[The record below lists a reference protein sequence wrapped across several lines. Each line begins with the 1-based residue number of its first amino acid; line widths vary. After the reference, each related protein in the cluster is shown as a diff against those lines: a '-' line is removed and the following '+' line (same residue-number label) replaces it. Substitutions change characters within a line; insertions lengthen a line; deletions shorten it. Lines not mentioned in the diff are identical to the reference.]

1 MHAVTIQNVDMILI
15 TAKSTSVV
23 TRFSTMNITFP
34 NYTPWDDLSDSP
46 QVLLRGA
53 IPTAPIVGVCQPT
66 SAQELAT
73 IVTQAVQANYAILP
87 YGHGSKLDWGGFVGD
102 DRSVLAV
109 STAGIDRLIEHAA
122 ADMTITV
129 EAGMPFAALQAQL
142 ATAKQFLPVDPRFG
156 NMATIGGVIATAD
169 SGSWRHRYSSLRDL
183 VLGVSFV
190 RSDGE
195 LVKAGGRVVKNVA
208 GYDLMKLLAGS
219 YGTLGIIT
227 QVTLRVYP
235 IELASQTFLLT
246 GSDAGLAQTA
256 QELLNS
262 VLTPTTIDW
271 LAPATR
277 KDGEPLSLVV
287 RCQTVAESIEEQ
299 HRRLQAMAK
308 VADVTIA
315 PVLNEAA
322 FWEEIGTIGTTG
334 IVCKIGI
341 KASTTVDVFQQIKAI
356 APGFGAIVHAGMG
369 VGRLVLPAGT
379 DPGMVNQ
386 VRSICAETGGFLT
399 VLRGPIGLKQAID
412 IWGYTGNAVELMN
425 AVKQQFDPQNCL
437 SPGRF
442 VGAC

>member
-1 MHAVTIQNVDMILI
+1 M
-15 TAKSTSVV
+15 
-23 TRFSTMNITFP
+23 TMTFP
-34 NYTPWDDLSDSP
+34 SYTPWDDLSDS
-46 QVLLRGA
+46 QRVLLRSA

-66 SAQELAT
+66 SPQELAT
-73 IVTQAVQANYAILP
+73 IVTQAVQAQDVILP

-102 DRSVLAV
+102 GRSVLAV
-109 STAGIDRLIEHAA
+109 SMAGINRLIEHAA

-129 EAGMPFAALQAQL
+129 EAGMRFADLQAQL

-156 NMATIGGVIATAD
+156 STATIGGVIATGD

-208 GYDLMKLLAGS
+208 GYDLMKLLTGS

-235 IELASQTFLLT
+235 IELASQTFVLT
-246 GSDAGLAQTA
+246 GSDTGLAQTA

-277 KDGEPLSLVV
+277 QDGEPLSLVV
-287 RCQTVAESIEEQ
+287 RCQTILESIEEQ
-299 HRRLQAMAK
+299 HRRLQAMAQL
-308 VADVTIA
+308 AAVTIA
-315 PVLNEAA
+315 SVVDEAG
-322 FWEEIGTIGTTG
+322 FWEEIGTIGEGG

-341 KASTTVDVFQQIKAI
+341 KASTTVDVFRQIRAI

-379 DPGMVNQ
+379 DAGTINQ
-386 VRSICAETGGFLT
+386 LRSVCAATGGFLT

-412 IWGYTGNAVELMN
+412 IWGYNGNAVDLMN
-425 AVKQQFDPQNCL
+425 AVKQQFDPQNRL

-442 VGAC
+442 VGGEA